1 MSEKTLLS
9 LINSDRLSKEVKM
22 HFISVRIDANDIS
35 KKISDIKNEIR
46 LLEDDLK
53 KISDY
58 IEKKYWH

>member
-22 HFISVRIDANDIS
+22 HFISVMIDANDIS

-58 IEKKYWH
+58 IEKKY

>member
-22 HFISVRIDANDIS
+22 HFISVMIDANAIS
-35 KKISDIKNEIR
+35 KKISDIKNEII

-58 IEKKYWH
+58 I

>member
-22 HFISVRIDANDIS
+22 HFISVMIDANDIS

-46 LLEDDLK
+46 LLEDDVK

-58 IEKKYWH
+58 IEKKY